1 MAAPDWGDRARSGFI
16 LRVLLVI
23 AVLVSLAGV
32 FSYGMLT
39 APLCLA
45 PLWLAARR
53 AGPRERFLWV
63 LLAAPCALMFGW
75 LVSYSF
81 DHAIQG
87 LPTAFTLSVVVLFLV
102 STRSSLPQEDR

>member
-1 MAAPDWGDRARSGFI
+1 MPAPDANAARTWIVLRA
-16 LRVLLVI
+16 LLVVLVLL
-23 AVLVSLAGV
+23 SLAGIY
-32 FSYGMLT
+32 SYGMFT

-45 PLWLAARR
+45 PLWLATRR

-81 DHAIQG
+81 DDAFPHLPAI
-87 LPTAFTLSVVVLFLV
+87 FTLTVVVLFLV
-102 STRSSLPQEDR
+102 STSPSFPPGSR